1 MLRLAAALS
10 VLSSAVLLA
19 ACGGSETGRSEVPP
33 PTSPAPAATNES
45 AVEPDKATET
55 TQVTVQGDH
64 ETADTTP
71 SDDHGAAAAT
81 GQADGEATDA
91 TQQDHKTMDTTPSDD
106 HGAAAAMDAADHM
119 DHSRGTV
126 EGSEGMAV
134 RIEIEP
140 DTVTGFN
147 VHLDTEAFTF
157 TPQSAGREH
166 RAGEGHAHLYI
177 DGRKVARMYGN
188 WYHLGALEPGEHE
201 IRVTLNANTHE
212 EYALG
217 EDLVEDSFAIEVPE
231 PGRDGSGHADHRTV
245 EGSEGMAVRIEI
257 EPDTVTGFNVHLDT
271 EAFTFTPQSAGR
283 EHRAGEGHAHLY
295 IDGRKVARMYGN
307 WYHLGAFELDAFE
320 SGQHEI
326 RVTLNANTHDEYELG
341 GKPISAVAVITTEG
355 EAGDGADGA
364 PADGHEVDS
373 EHPDGQD
380 GTAAGH
386 EIALQ
391 GGEPLE
397 GIARITVK
405 KGDQVRFSVT
415 SDTATEVHVHGFDVT
430 KSVTPD
436 QPATFDFEASFE
448 GIFDVEAHMHHE
460 DVEIA
465 KIVIEPS

>member
-1 MLRLAAALS
+1 MTPKQPILRLAAALS

-55 TQVTVQGDH
+55 TQMTVQGDH
-64 ETADTTP
+64 ETAGTTP
-71 SDDHGAAAAT
+71 SDDRGAAAAT

-91 TQQDHKTMDTTPSDD
+91 TQQDHKTMGTTPSDD

-188 WYHLGALEPGEHE
+188 WHHLGALEPGE
-201 IRVTLNANTHE
+201 
-212 EYALG
+212 
-217 EDLVEDSFAIEVPE
+217 
-231 PGRDGSGHADHRTV
+231 
-245 EGSEGMAVRIEI
+245 
-257 EPDTVTGFNVHLDT
+257 
-271 EAFTFTPQSAGR
+271 
-283 EHRAGEGHAHLY
+283 
-295 IDGRKVARMYGN
+295 
-307 WYHLGAFELDAFE
+307 
-320 SGQHEI
+320 HEI

-341 GKPISAVAVITTEG
+341 GKPISAVAVITVEG
-355 EAGDGADGA
+355 EAADGA
-364 PADGHEVDS
+364 PADGHEVNS

-448 GIFDVEAHMHHE
+448 GIFEVEAHMHHE